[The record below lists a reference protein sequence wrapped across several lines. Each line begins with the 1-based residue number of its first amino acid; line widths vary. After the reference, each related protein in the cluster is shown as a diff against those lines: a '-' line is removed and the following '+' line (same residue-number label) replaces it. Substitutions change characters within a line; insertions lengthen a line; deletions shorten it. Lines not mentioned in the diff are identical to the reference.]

1 MAKPQPISVTNP
13 NGSGVA
19 TPMYDKVGH
28 AGWQDAL
35 SDYESEVRRK
45 VALLNTWGRVYEILD
60 SVLTGNNISVKV
72 SDFSGSDNPQAPAFN
87 DGTTVYLNSN
97 VLKDVTDDTIVSLN
111 GINYHEVAH
120 LLFSPRAGTNLVKN
134 IVQNGY
140 LTAFNQLEDNRIESM
155 LVTKYPSVRTSLIKA
170 NLEYLV
176 NGLDKNT
183 LVNAYPLIR
192 GRVYLPTEVR
202 QVCADAYVAEYGLDF
217 TKRLCAIIDEYITLA
232 FPQDNDRAYELVVAY
247 SDLLGI
253 QPQPKQSGQGNQ
265 QGQGGESNESG
276 EGQGQQGQ
284 QSDQQGQQGQ
294 SQSGSE
300 SDQQGQS
307 QAGGHAGHGNCD
319 TRKPM
324 KSGRGLSGKEQER
337 IADRM
342 DKPSETLDKPSDGQQ
357 GQGGESNESGE
368 GQGNGQQGKPQG
380 GQQGQGEGGQAGD
393 GTTDNIRSAIDNAID
408 EVMKSA
414 KTKAEVRRVRDTLRN
429 LTGVENTLPKAKSW
443 DNSISVEYKST
454 AVQFGRELDNLMRD
468 CDPMWVTHKASGRL
482 NVQRAM
488 HMSVNDIDTVFDVWD
503 SGSYAFDIEAVILL
517 DTSGSMGNVIDEA
530 SQAMWS
536 IKRALEEIEA
546 DVTVM
551 GFESSGS
558 TIYTSDEQVSKS
570 NYRAVRAGG
579 STNPRTVLEQAEA
592 ILSNSKRTTKMLY
605 VISDGQWFDSERNEA
620 VIERINSLE
629 GAITASVFMITPR
642 DLQYILTQDH
652 TYLNNLPKLLDD
664 VRHKC
669 QSVSLVNKP
678 HELVSVAR
686 NIMRSLRDNV
696 LGV

>member
-13 NGSGVA
+13 NGSGVSMP
-19 TPMYDKVGH
+19 TYTNDGH
-28 AGWQDAL
+28 AEWQDAL

-45 VALLNTWGRVYEILD
+45 VAQLNTWGRVYEILD

-155 LVTKYPSVRTSLIKA
+155 LVTKYPSVRTSLIKS

-202 QVCADAYVAEYGLDF
+202 QVCADSYVAEYGLDF

-253 QPQPKQSGQGNQ
+253 QPQPKQSGQG
-265 QGQGGESNESG
+265 GESGESG
-276 EGQGQQGQ
+276 EGQGEQGDCQRFNQQG
-284 QSDQQGQQGQ
+284 QGQQGQ

-342 DKPSETLDKPSDGQQ
+342 DKPSETLDKPQNGQQ
-357 GQGGESNESGE
+357 GGQSGE
-368 GQGNGQQGKPQG
+368 GQNGQQGDTQG
-380 GQQGQGEGGQAGD
+380 GQQGQGEGEGGQAGD

-429 LTGVENTLPKAKSW
+429 LTGVENTLPKAKSC
-443 DNSISVEYKST
+443 DKSISVEYKST
-454 AVQFGRELDNLMRD
+454 AVQFGRELDNLMRE
-468 CDPMWVTHKASGRL
+468 CDPAWLTHKASGRL

-488 HMSVNDIDTVFDVWD
+488 HMTVNDIDTVFDVWD

-536 IKRALEEIEA
+536 IKRALEEIDA

-605 VISDGQWFDSERNEA
+605 VISDGQWFESERNEA

-642 DLQYILTQDH
+642 DLQHILKYENV
-652 TYLNNLPKLLDD
+652 YLNNLPKLLDD

>member
-1 MAKPQPISVTNP
+1 MTKPQPISVTNP
-13 NGSGVA
+13 DGSGVSS
-19 TPMYDKVGH
+19 PIYENVGH
-28 AGWQDAL
+28 AGWQDAV
-35 SDYESEVRRK
+35 SEYQAEVRRK
-45 VALLNTWGRVYEILD
+45 VALLNTWGKVYEILD

-72 SDFSGSDNPQAPAFN
+72 SDFSQSDTPQAPAFN
-87 DGTTVYLNSN
+87 DGTTVYLNSK

-170 NLEYLV
+170 NLDYLV
-176 NGLDKNT
+176 NSFDNST

-202 QVCADAYVAEYGLDF
+202 QVCADSYVAQYGLDF
-217 TKRLCAIIDEYITLA
+217 TKQLCAIIDEYITLA

-247 SDLLGI
+247 SNLLGI
-253 QPQPKQSGQGNQ
+253 QPQPKQGNQ
-265 QGQGGESNESG
+265 QGQGGESGESG
-276 EGQGQQGQ
+276 EGQGE
-284 QSDQQGQQGQ
+284 QSDCQRFDQQGQGQ

-300 SDQQGQS
+300 SDQQGQGQS
-307 QAGGHAGHGNCD
+307 GGHAGHGNCD
-319 TRKPM
+319 SRKPM

-357 GQGGESNESGE
+357 GQGKDGQQGE

-380 GQQGQGEGGQAGD
+380 GQQGEGQGEGQQSGD

-408 EVMKSA
+408 EVMKSG

-429 LTGVENTLPKAKSW
+429 LTGVENTLPKAKSI
-443 DNSISVEYKST
+443 DLGVSPEYKST
-454 AVQFGRELDNLMRD
+454 AVQFGRELDNLMRE
-468 CDPMWVTHKASGRL
+468 CDPAWLTHKASGRL

-488 HMSVNDIDTVFDVWD
+488 HMTVNDIDTVFDVWD

-517 DTSGSMGNVIDEA
+517 DTSGSMSTMLNEA

-558 TIYTSDEQVSKS
+558 TIYTSDERVSKS
-570 NYRAVRAGG
+570 NFRAVRAGG

-605 VISDGQWFDSERNEA
+605 VISDGQWFDVERNEA
-620 VIERINSLE
+620 IVERINAIE
-629 GAITASVFMITPR
+629 GAITASVFMISER
-642 DLQYILTQDH
+642 DIQHVLKHDVMYRND
-652 TYLNNLPKLLDD
+652 LPKLVDD

-678 HELVSVAR
+678 HELVGVAR
-686 NIMRSLRDNV
+686 NIMRSLRDTV